1 MHPGDVSMTMWGL
14 DSFDDWHTLR
24 GPSNPSYTYDDVP
37 MIGWRKNVSVRMGGK
52 SQGTL
57 EVSYTPPDGK
67 RRLKN
72 KIELNEYLMRNNMST
87 FLATRFD
94 FRGVYC
100 VCHEPEDGGSYLEC
114 SFGRAGCHGWLHPQ
128 CVGLGRLGEHELRR
142 MATVVCPLCTVYLD
156 SIGAHDFMRG
166 KLYAPRPP
174 ATISF
179 PVQLCISSTSQP
191 TPSFISIVQVP
202 RAAVARLPAVER
214 GRARD
219 RNLRDGHATLAVGAG
234 EPRAGRGP
242 PRVPWRARRPAPG
255 RRRRVRAPALP
266 PVRVPAPAGPRDQR
280 PQRQGPST
288 VQERPPHRHRRRC
301 TRFRRLLQRRLV
313 SRFLST
319 TPAAPVL
326 TITIKNPPCRAM
338 RREKNSCVNLRSPTI
353 CA

>member
-1 MHPGDVSMTMWGL
+1 MMHPGDVSMTMWGL

-166 KLYAPRPP
+166 KLYAPRPLLLNPFLCNYVSSPPHNRRPPSSPLCRCLGQLSLDYQPSSVAVHGTEIFETAMPHSRWGLVSRGPDGDPHASRGGPGDPPLAGADAFVPPHYRPSVFLPPPGP
-174 ATISF
+174 ATNGLN
-179 PVQLCISSTSQP
+179 VK
-191 TPSFISIVQVP
+191 
-202 RAAVARLPAVER
+202 
-214 GRARD
+214 
-219 RNLRDGHATLAVGAG
+219 
-234 EPRAGRGP
+234 
-242 PRVPWRARRPAPG
+242 
-255 RRRRVRAPALP
+255 
-266 PVRVPAPAGPRDQR
+266 VPAPSRNVHRIATAG
-280 PQRQGPST
+280 
-288 VQERPPHRHRRRC
+288 
-301 TRFRRLLQRRLV
+301 
-313 SRFLST
+313 
-319 TPAAPVL
+319 AVL
-326 TITIKNPPCRAM
+326 ASVGC
-338 RREKNSCVNLRSPTI
+338 SSVG
-353 CA
+353 